1 MKCSIILINSKH
13 LTLKINIKRNLNIW
27 TALKKII
34 LKKKYI
40 YIYTPIKFSL
50 KSKYILSNLERLH
63 STYFQKG
70 NSKLIM

>member
-34 LKKKYI
+34 LKKNIYI
-40 YIYTPIKFSL
+40 YIYTYQIQPQVKIHFV
-50 KSKYILSNLERLH
+50 
-63 STYFQKG
+63 
-70 NSKLIM
+70 